1 MSLPERHL
9 SGIGQCLDGHMKI
22 TLPSRKITGLGT
34 LALVISLLV
43 SLLVPSAQAATYSL
57 PNAPTNVTSYLG
69 AKGVV
74 VRWTPGADVDPGV
87 TGYVVSAGAGSC
99 PIFVPAKNNNVVTM
113 PVVTGQPAG
122 TPVVQAVNAY
132 GFSKPAA
139 SKKSYT
145 AAELATVSSSNNK
158 AVQVLQLSDLHGAIE
173 VGGSFGAPLLVSN
186 WNADR
191 KANTATVAF
200 TSGDNIGAAPPIST
214 EFEEIP
220 TIETL
225 NAMKLDAGAFGNH
238 EHDRNLAHVQKII
251 GASDFQWVVSNYD
264 EGSLSVLKSGTKQT
278 KTFTIIERGGLKIGV
293 VGSNT
298 PETIEQVF
306 PGNLDYTDASGA
318 KKTITI
324 NPGVTGINQAIVD
337 AKAAGA
343 DIVIALLH
351 QGWQENADG
360 VAKGVLNTMAA
371 QVKGAAAIYGGHSHQ
386 TFASVI
392 PGSPRVAPVVIG
404 QTRNAGVEYTRTQIC
419 MKFGK
424 VVGQS
429 IEHVLKAASAT
440 INTGTLSTVT
450 TQDVAAAALVKKYKD
465 QLSTK
470 LDIKIG
476 QVSGVFPRGG
486 SPAVERSGE
495 TPMGNFMADLMRSK
509 YKTDFAIQNGGG
521 IRDTF
526 PAKTYIPAATGL
538 VRTGTGPLDVT
549 LGDAFTVFPFG
560 NQIATTVVTGANLW
574 KALENG
580 VGGNYPGDGRFPQ
593 ISGFKFTFDAS
604 KPIGSRIV
612 EVTKLDGT
620 AIAKDSKEY
629 TLTTLDFV
637 VYGGDGYV
645 NVFSPAQAKV
655 QGALLDVFVDALK
668 ADMAAGKV
676 TQVPAADGRIKKVG

>member
-1 MSLPERHL
+1 MNKTL
-9 SGIGQCLDGHMKI
+9 S
-22 TLPSRKITGLGT
+22 SRKIFSWGS
-34 LALVISLLV
+34 LALTTSLLV
-43 SLLVPSAQAATYSL
+43 SLLVPSAQANTYSL
-57 PNAPTNVTSYLG
+57 PNAPTTVTSYIG
-69 AKGVV
+69 ANGVV
-74 VRWTPGADVDPGV
+74 VRWVAGAEVAPGV
-87 TGYVVSAGAGSC
+87 IGHVVSAGAGSC
-99 PIFVPAKNNNVVTM
+99 PIFVPIRNNSVVTM
-113 PVVTGQPAG
+113 PVVVGQPAG

-132 GFSKPAA
+132 GFSKPTA
-139 SKKSYT
+139 SNKSYT
-145 AAELATVSSSNNK
+145 AAQLATVANSNNK

-186 WNADR
+186 WDADR
-191 KANTATVAF
+191 TANAATVAF

-214 EFEEIP
+214 EFEELP

-238 EHDRNLAHVQKII
+238 EHDRNLAHLQKII
-251 GASDFQWVVSNYD
+251 GASDFQWVVSNYND
-264 EGSLSVLKSGTKQT
+264 GALGVLKSGTKQA
-278 KTFTIIERGGLKIGV
+278 KSYTIIERAGLKIGV
-293 VGSNT
+293 VGANT
-298 PETIEQVF
+298 SETIEQVF

-324 NPGVTGINQAIVD
+324 DPGVTGINKAIVD

-343 DIVIALLH
+343 DLVIALVH
-351 QGWQENADG
+351 QGWLENADG
-360 VAKGVLNTMAA
+360 VSKGVLNTMAA
-371 QVKGAAAIYGGHSHQ
+371 QIKGAAAIYGGHSHQ
-386 TFASVI
+386 SFASVI

-404 QTRNAGVEYTRTQIC
+404 QTRNSGVEYTRTQIC
-419 MKFGK
+419 MRSGK
-424 VVGQS
+424 IVGQS
-429 IEHVLKAASAT
+429 IQHVLKAAAPT
-440 INTGTLSTVT
+440 INTGVVSTVT
-450 TQDVAAAALVKKYKD
+450 TQDVTAAAMVKKYKD
-465 QLSTK
+465 QLSAK
-470 LDIKIG
+470 LDVKIG
-476 QVSGVFPRGG
+476 QVSGTFPRGG

-495 TPMGNFMADLMRSK
+495 TPMGNYIADLMRAK

-526 PAKTYIPAATGL
+526 PAKTYTPAATGL

-560 NQIATTVVTGANLW
+560 NQLATTVVTGANLW

-593 ISGFKFTFDAS
+593 VSGFKYSFDAS

-629 TLTTLDFV
+629 TLTTLDFLI
-637 VYGGDGYV
+637 YGGDGYA
-645 NVFSPAQAKV
+645 NVFTPSQAKV
-655 QGALLDVFVDALK
+655 QGALLDLFVDALK
-668 ADMAAGKV
+668 ADMAAKKV

>member
-1 MSLPERHL
+1 MNKTL
-9 SGIGQCLDGHMKI
+9 S
-22 TLPSRKITGLGT
+22 SRKFFSWGS
-34 LALVISLLV
+34 LALATSLLV

-87 TGYVVSAGAGSC
+87 IGHVVSAGAGSC
-99 PIFVPAKNNNVVTM
+99 PIFVPIRNNSVVTM
-113 PVVTGQPAG
+113 PVVEGQPAG

-139 SKKSYT
+139 SNKSYT
-145 AAELATVSSSNNK
+145 AAQLATVSSSQNK

-173 VGGSFGAPLLVSN
+173 VGTSFGAALLASN
-186 WNADR
+186 WAADR
-191 KANTATVAF
+191 AANKATIAVS
-200 TSGDNIGAAPPIST
+200 SGDNIGAAPPIST
-214 EFEEIP
+214 EFEELP
-220 TIETL
+220 TIESL
-225 NAMKLDAGAFGNH
+225 NAIKLDVSTMGNH
-238 EHDRNLAHVQKII
+238 EHDRNIDHLNKMI
-251 GASDFQWVVSNYD
+251 GASDFQWVVSNYS
-264 EGSLSVLKSGTKQT
+264 EGSLDALKSGSKQA
-278 KTFTIIERGGLKIGV
+278 KNYTIVERGGMKIGV

-306 PGNLDYTDASGA
+306 PGNLDYKDASGA

-324 NPGVTGINQAIVD
+324 NPGVAGMNAAIAE

-343 DIVIALLH
+343 DIVIAVIH
-351 QGWQENADG
+351 QGWLENADG
-360 VAKGVLNTMAA
+360 VAKGLFNSLAS
-371 QVKGAAAIYGGHSHQ
+371 QIKGAAAIYGGHSHQ
-386 TFASVI
+386 TYASVI
-392 PGSPRVAPVVIG
+392 PGNTRVAPTVLG
-404 QTRNAGVEYTRTQIC
+404 QVRNAGVEYTRTQIC
-419 MKFGK
+419 IRSGK

-429 IEHVLKAASAT
+429 IQHVLKAAAPT
-440 INTGTLSTVT
+440 INTGVVSTVT
-450 TQDVAAAALVKKYKD
+450 TQDAAAAALVKKYKD
-465 QLSTK
+465 QLSAK
-470 LDIKIG
+470 LDVKIG

-495 TPMGNFMADLMRSK
+495 TPMGNYIADLMRAK

-526 PAKTYIPAATGL
+526 PAKTYVPANTAL

-593 ISGFKFTFDAS
+593 ISGFKFSFDAS
-604 KPIGSRIV
+604 KPVGSRIV

-620 AIAKDSKEY
+620 PIAKDSKEY

-637 VYGGDGYV
+637 IYGGDGYV

-668 ADMAAGKV
+668 ADMAAKKV

>member
-1 MSLPERHL
+1 MN
-9 SGIGQCLDGHMKI
+9 K
-22 TLPSRKITGLGT
+22 TLHTRKIFSLGS
-34 LALVISLLV
+34 LALATSLLV
-43 SLLVPSAQAATYSL
+43 SLLVPSAQANTFSL
-57 PNAPTNVTSYLG
+57 PNAPTSVTSYIG
-69 AKGVV
+69 ERGVV
-74 VRWTPGADVDPGV
+74 VRWVAGAEVAPGV
-87 TGYVVSAGAGSC
+87 IGHVVSAGAGSC
-99 PIFVPAKNNNVVTM
+99 PIFVPIRNRSVVTM
-113 PVVTGQPAG
+113 PVVIGQPAG

-132 GFSKPAA
+132 GFSKPTA
-139 SKKSYT
+139 SSKSYT
-145 AAELATVSSSNNK
+145 AAQLATVGYASNK

-173 VGGSFGAPLLVSN
+173 VGNSFGTPLLVSN
-186 WNADR
+186 WDADR
-191 KANTATVAF
+191 KANAATVAF

-214 EFEEIP
+214 EFEELS
-220 TIETL
+220 TLESL

-238 EHDRNLAHVQKII
+238 EHDRNLAHLQKVI
-251 GASDFQWVVSNYD
+251 GASDFQWVVSNYNPD
-264 EGSLSVLKSGTKQT
+264 SLDVLKSGTKQA
-278 KTFTIIERGGLKIGV
+278 KNFTIIERGGVKIGV
-293 VGSNT
+293 VGANT

-306 PGNLDYTDASGA
+306 PGNLDYTDAAGA

-343 DIVIALLH
+343 DLVIALIH

-360 VAKGVLNTMAA
+360 VAKGVLNSMAA
-371 QVKGAAAIYGGHSHQ
+371 EIKGAAAIYGGHSHQ
-386 TFASVI
+386 TFATVI
-392 PGSPRVAPVVIG
+392 PSSPRVAPVVLG

-429 IEHVLKAASAT
+429 IEHVLKAAAPT
-440 INTGTLSTVT
+440 INTGVVSTVT

-465 QLSTK
+465 QLTSK
-470 LDIKIG
+470 LDVKIG

-486 SPAVERSGE
+486 TPAVERSGE
-495 TPMGNFMADLMRSK
+495 TPMGNYIADLMRAK

-526 PAKTYIPAATGL
+526 PAKTYIPANTAL

-549 LGDAFTVFPFG
+549 LGDALTVYPFG
-560 NQIATTVVTGANLW
+560 NQIATTVVTGENLW

-580 VGGNYPGDGRFPQ
+580 VGGNFPGDGRFPQ
-593 ISGFKFTFDAS
+593 VSGLKYSFDSS

-629 TLTTLDFV
+629 TLTTLDFLI
-637 VYGGDGYV
+637 YGGDGYL
-645 NVFSPAQAKV
+645 NVFSPSQAKV
-655 QGALLDVFVDALK
+655 KGALLDVFVDALK

>member
-1 MSLPERHL
+1 MNKTL
-9 SGIGQCLDGHMKI
+9 SN
-22 TLPSRKITGLGT
+22 RKIFSLGT
-34 LALVISLLV
+34 IALATSLLV
-43 SLLVPSAQAATYSL
+43 SLVVPTAQAVTYSL
-57 PNAPTNVTSYLG
+57 PNAPTNVTSYIG

-74 VRWTPGADVDPGV
+74 VRWTPGADVEPGI

-99 PIFVPAKNNNVVTM
+99 PIFVPAKAHNVVTM
-113 PVVTGQPAG
+113 PVVVGQPAG
-122 TPVVQAVNAY
+122 RPVVQAVNAY

-139 SKKSYT
+139 SNKSYT
-145 AAELATVSSSNNK
+145 AAELAVVSSSNNK

-173 VGGSFGAPLLVSN
+173 VGNSFGAPLLVSN
-186 WNADR
+186 FDADR
-191 KANTATVAF
+191 KANAATVAF

-214 EFEEIP
+214 EFEELP

-238 EHDRNLAHVQKII
+238 EHDRNLAHVQKVI
-251 GASDFQWVVSNYD
+251 GASDFQWVVSNYNTD
-264 EGSLSVLKSGTKQT
+264 SLAALKSGTKQA
-278 KTFTIIERGGLKIGV
+278 KTYTIIERAGLKIGV
-293 VGSNT
+293 VGANT

-343 DIVIALLH
+343 DLVIALIH

-371 QVKGAAAIYGGHSHQ
+371 QIKGAAAIYGGHSHQ
-386 TFASVI
+386 TFATVI
-392 PGSPRVAPVVIG
+392 PSSPRVAPVVLG

-429 IEHVLKAASAT
+429 IEHVLKAAAPT
-440 INTGTLSTVT
+440 INTGVVSTVT

-465 QLSTK
+465 QLSVR

-486 SPAVERSGE
+486 TPAVERSGE
-495 TPMGNFMADLMRSK
+495 TPMGNYIADLMRAK

-526 PAKTYIPAATGL
+526 PARTYIPANTAL

-549 LGDAFTVFPFG
+549 LGDALTVYPFG
-560 NQIATTVVTGANLW
+560 NQIATTVVTGENLW

-580 VGGNYPGDGRFPQ
+580 VGGNFPGDGRFPQ
-593 ISGFKFTFDAS
+593 VSGLKYSFDSS

-620 AIAKDSKEY
+620 PIAKDSKEY
-629 TLTTLDFV
+629 TLTTLDFLI
-637 VYGGDGYV
+637 YGGDGYL
-645 NVFSPAQAKV
+645 NVFSPSQAKV
-655 QGALLDVFVDALK
+655 KGALLDVFVDALK

>member
-1 MSLPERHL
+1 MNKTL
-9 SGIGQCLDGHMKI
+9 S
-22 TLPSRKITGLGT
+22 SRKIFSWGS
-34 LALVISLLV
+34 LALTTSLLV
-43 SLLVPSAQAATYSL
+43 SLLVPSAQANTYSL
-57 PNAPTNVTSYLG
+57 PNAPTTVTSYIG
-69 AKGVV
+69 ANGVV
-74 VRWTPGADVDPGV
+74 VRWVAGAEVAPGV
-87 TGYVVSAGAGSC
+87 IGHVVSAGAGSC
-99 PIFVPAKNNNVVTM
+99 PIFVPIRNNSVVTM
-113 PVVTGQPAG
+113 PVVVGQPAG

-132 GFSKPAA
+132 GFSKPTA
-139 SKKSYT
+139 SNKSYT
-145 AAELATVSSSNNK
+145 AAQLATVANSNNK

-186 WNADR
+186 WDADR
-191 KANTATVAF
+191 TANAATVAF

-214 EFEEIP
+214 EFEELP

-238 EHDRNLAHVQKII
+238 EHDRNLAHLQKII
-251 GASDFQWVVSNYD
+251 GASDFQWVVSNYND
-264 EGSLSVLKSGTKQT
+264 GALGVLKSGTKQA
-278 KTFTIIERGGLKIGV
+278 KSYTIIERAGLKIGV
-293 VGSNT
+293 VGANT
-298 PETIEQVF
+298 SETIEQVF

-324 NPGVTGINQAIVD
+324 DPGVTGINKAIVD

-343 DIVIALLH
+343 DLVIALVH
-351 QGWQENADG
+351 QGWLENADG
-360 VAKGVLNTMAA
+360 VSKGVLNTMAA
-371 QVKGAAAIYGGHSHQ
+371 QIKGAAAIYGGHSHQ
-386 TFASVI
+386 SFASVI

-404 QTRNAGVEYTRTQIC
+404 QTRNSGVEYTRTQIC
-419 MKFGK
+419 MRSGK
-424 VVGQS
+424 IVGQS
-429 IEHVLKAASAT
+429 IQHVLKAAAPT
-440 INTGTLSTVT
+440 INTGVVSTVT
-450 TQDVAAAALVKKYKD
+450 TQDVTAAAMVKKYKD
-465 QLSTK
+465 QLSAK
-470 LDIKIG
+470 LDVKIG
-476 QVSGVFPRGG
+476 QVSGTFPRGG

-495 TPMGNFMADLMRSK
+495 TPMGNYIADLMRAK

-580 VGGNYPGDGRFPQ
+580 VGGNFPGDGRFPQ
-593 ISGFKFTFDAS
+593 VSGLKYSFDAS

-629 TLTTLDFV
+629 TLTTLDFLI
-637 VYGGDGYV
+637 YGGDGYL
-645 NVFSPAQAKV
+645 NVFSPSQAKV

-668 ADMAAGKV
+668 ADMAAKKV